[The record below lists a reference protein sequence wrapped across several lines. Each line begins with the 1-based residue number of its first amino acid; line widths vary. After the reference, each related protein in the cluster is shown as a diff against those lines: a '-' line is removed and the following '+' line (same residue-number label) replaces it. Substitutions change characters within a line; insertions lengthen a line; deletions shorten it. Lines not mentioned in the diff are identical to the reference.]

1 MSVLISQSEGVVIA
15 WGFREIQRTNSCIV
29 TIAGRKKP
37 MYIFSLKVINSLALH
52 RHVRNLEPY
61 CEDNV
66 IQEKHTVKGYAFQG
80 ELCQGF

>member
-15 WGFREIQRTNSCIV
+15 WWFRKIQRPNSCIV

-37 MYIFSLKVINSLALH
+37 LYIFSLKVINSLALH
-52 RHVRNLEPY
+52 RYIRNLEPY

-66 IQEKHTVKGYAFQG
+66 IQEKHAIKDHAFQG
-80 ELCQGF
+80 EFC